1 MLLVKADAIVRNTK
15 YLRWVGAVLL
25 AYVAVQILSAAYYRG
40 ILLVEVLEIGPQ
52 IVVSILL
59 MITFLTGG
67 NKKTF
72 PFVLAMGIATLVL
85 VYVGL
90 VLLGIVV
97 SLSYTIEMLGV
108 WYVPYV
114 ISVRLSI
121 VLELVGIALLAM
133 PGRRVKLQM

>member
-40 ILLVEVLEIGPQ
+40 ILLVEVLEIGPL